1 MGAVTRHVAQGRI
14 QVTTYTYKPTPI
26 IVINDHAGDMVT
38 LLGVAASS
46 LTANNFSFK
55 A

>member
-1 MGAVTRHVAQGRI
+1 MMGSGAITQSGAN
-14 QVTTYTYKPTPI
+14 T
-26 IVINDHAGDMVT
+26 VINDHAGDTVT
-38 LLGVAASS
+38 LLGVTASS